1 MHLKKL
7 CRVEEGVNIFGVF
20 RVKTHDFTTK
30 NHIFSNFRGGGMHQV
45 HNAPPDLFCY
55 LWQLKHQFKG
65 HILEPP
71 YYVYN
76 TLLFINCCMPVPR
89 FLTSYVMVFLYVNEC
104 SCERLL
110 FILLILLELLTI
122 TV

>member
-7 CRVEEGVNIFGVF
+7 CRVEGGVNIFGVF
-20 RVKTHDFTTK
+20 RVKNHDFT
-30 NHIFSNFRGGGMHQV
+30 RCM
-45 HNAPPDLFCY
+45 PPDLFCY
-55 LWQLKHQFKG
+55 LWQLKHPFKG